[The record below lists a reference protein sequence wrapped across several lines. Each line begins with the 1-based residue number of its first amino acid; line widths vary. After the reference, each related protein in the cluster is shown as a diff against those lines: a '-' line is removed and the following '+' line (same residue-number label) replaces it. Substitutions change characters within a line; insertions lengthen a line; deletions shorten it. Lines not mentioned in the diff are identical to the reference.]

1 MDDRSRTLVGAA
13 GFAAVGSAVYVLAGA
28 YTTGGANLFPQLIA
42 AAMVV
47 CAVGLFAVELF
58 RRKPA
63 TAVAGLEGSLDSI
76 APRMAWIIVLSCL
89 FVIAMPMLGM
99 STSSFLFI
107 VVGSWTLG
115 LRRPLVLLAA
125 AAAFALIVPWVFVQ
139 YLHILPPRDLILGML
154 SPGRG

>member
-1 MDDRSRTLVGAA
+1 MDDRSRTLLGAA
-13 GFAAVGSAVYVLAGA
+13 GFAAFGSVVYVLAGA
-28 YTTGGANLFPQLIA
+28 YATGGANLFPQLIA

-63 TAVAGLEGSLDSI
+63 RAAAGLEGSLDSI

-154 SPGRG
+154 PLGRG